1 MIHKKVKHKK
11 NFSQPILLCKWKY
24 LYLYKGKIMG
34 NLILSSTTVF
44 TDWDINDILEQKSNS
59 KNWDLERINQYN
71 TDNTIGPYCD
81 GLTYLEIEV
90 LNNLQYAK

>member
-1 MIHKKVKHKK
+1 
-11 NFSQPILLCKWKY
+11 
-24 LYLYKGKIMG
+24 MG

-44 TDWDINDILEQKSNS
+44 TDWDINDILDQKSNS

-81 GLTYLEIEV
+81 VEADPRRRKERNSPLSL
-90 LNNLQYAK
+90 